1 MTDTDTDML
10 SNDLRPAQPG
20 YMADT
25 DTDMLSNDRR
35 PAQPGYMADTTWVHG
50 RHRYRHAVK

>member
-1 MTDTDTDML
+1 MADRHRHTDTAML

-25 DTDMLSNDRR
+25 DTAMLSNDLR
-35 PAQPGYMADTTWVHG
+35 PAQPGYMAD

>member
-1 MTDTDTDML
+1 MLSNDLRPAQPGYMLSNDRPAQADTDTDTAML

-20 YMADT
+20 YMAD
-25 DTDMLSNDRR
+25 
-35 PAQPGYMADTTWVHG
+35 